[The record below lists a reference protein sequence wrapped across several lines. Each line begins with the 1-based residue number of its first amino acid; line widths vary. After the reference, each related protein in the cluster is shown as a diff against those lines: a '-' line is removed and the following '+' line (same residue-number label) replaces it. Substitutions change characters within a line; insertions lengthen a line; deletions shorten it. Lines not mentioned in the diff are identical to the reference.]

1 MEAMAAPRM
10 YPDAMRERTIR
21 MVRDLVDGEDEAMTV
36 TGACRRVGEQPGIN
50 TDTLRTW
57 VKQVQVDD
65 GERVG

>member
-1 MEAMAAPRM
+1 M

-50 TDTLRTW
+50 TDKLRA
-57 VKQVQVDD
+57 
-65 GERVG
+65 